1 MLEKLTLT
9 YAGLDDYPYYLLSD
23 NAFQWDSDMLQDAM
37 DRNRNL
43 FPELTDDEYYGK
55 TLMLDITG
63 LTEKGEELWR
73 QGAVEALNQLSPD
86 TNLDDVDLEP
96 WNDPGTDPDYYL
108 TGSGDPRIDGRDYIL
123 RHFS

>member
-9 YAGLDDYPYYLLSD
+9 YAELDDYPYYLLSD

-43 FPELTDDEYYGK
+43 FPEMTDDEYYGK
-55 TLMLDITG
+55 TLTLDITG
-63 LTEKGEELWR
+63 LTEVGEELWR
-73 QGAVEALNQLSPD
+73 KGALDALSQLSPD
-86 TNLDDVDLEP
+86 TNFNDVDLEP
-96 WNDPGTDPDYYL
+96 WNDPGTDPEYYL